1 MPGGIHMH
9 TQLKEMEQVV
19 EKALEKMNHL
29 RKERQ
34 EFLHQIETYEKTI
47 QEKDLELIRL
57 RKEQQRLL
65 ETKEREAMHLLKEQG
80 QIEQKIKTLVERF
93 EKINQTGNFA

>member
-1 MPGGIHMH
+1 MH
-9 TQLKEMEQVV
+9 TQLREIEQIV
-19 EKALEKMNHL
+19 ERALEKMQHL
-29 RKERQ
+29 QEERQ
-34 EFLHQIETYEKTI
+34 GLAGQIENYEKII

-80 QIEQKIKTLVERF
+80 QVEQKIKNLVERF
-93 EKINQTGNFA
+93 EKISHA

>member
-80 QIEQKIKTLVERF
+80 QIEQKIKNLVERF

>member
-1 MPGGIHMH
+1 MPGGVSMH
-9 TQLKEMEQVV
+9 TQLQEIEQIV
-19 EKALEKMNHL
+19 ERALEKMEQL

-34 EFLHQIETYEKTI
+34 ELVGQIENYEKII
-47 QEKDLELIRL
+47 QDKDLELIRL

-80 QIEQKIKTLVERF
+80 QMEQKIKGLVERF
-93 EKINQTGNFA
+93 ESISQTGNFA

>member
-1 MPGGIHMH
+1 MH
-9 TQLKEMEQVV
+9 TQLQEIEQIV
-19 EKALEKMNHL
+19 ERALEKMEQL

-34 EFLHQIETYEKTI
+34 ELVGQIENYEKII

-80 QIEQKIKTLVERF
+80 QMEQKIKSLVERF
-93 EKINQTGNFA
+93 ENISQAGNFA

>member
-1 MPGGIHMH
+1 MH

-80 QIEQKIKTLVERF
+80 QIEQKIKNLVERF
-93 EKINQTGNFA
+93 EKINQTENFA

>member
-1 MPGGIHMH
+1 MPEGVRMH
-9 TQLKEMEQVV
+9 TQLREIEQIV
-19 EKALEKMNHL
+19 ERALEKMQHL
-29 RKERQ
+29 QEERQ
-34 EFLHQIETYEKTI
+34 GLAGQIENYEKII

-80 QIEQKIKTLVERF
+80 QVEQKIKNLVERF
-93 EKINQTGNFA
+93 EKISHA